1 MDLRAVKQLKT
12 SDGQMNTNLFNNLHE
27 LGPKNSKRLSRS
39 HLFQLENLSVSF
51 GKIAAL
57 KSLQMVVNPGEVIF
71 ITGVSGAGKTTL
83 LNVLAGDQSP
93 TRGKILRPSKKQF
106 VAQVFQDLRLLNKHS
121 CEDNLWLA
129 YDSSVY
135 SSKNEFYEDMQQLC
149 KVLGVWDLR
158 HNLIKDANGG
168 LKQKVAMIRA
178 LLSKPDV
185 ILADEPTSAL
195 DKESAVKLFEVL
207 NFYNVKRGTTV
218 IWATHN
224 RELIKQFPGKIVH
237 LDAGKLV
244 YTGHAC
250 FI

>member
-1 MDLRAVKQLKT
+1 
-12 SDGQMNTNLFNNLHE
+12 MNTNLFNNLNE
-27 LGPKNSKRLSRS
+27 LGAKSSKRLSRT

-51 GKIAAL
+51 GKVTAL
-57 KSLQMVVNPGEVIF
+57 KSIQMMIGHSEVIF
-71 ITGVSGAGKTTL
+71 ITGASGAGKTTL
-83 LNVLAGDQSP
+83 LNILAGDQRPSH
-93 TRGKILRPSKKQF
+93 GKILRPDKKYF
-106 VAQVFQDLRLLNKHS
+106 VAQVFQDLRLLNSQS
-121 CEDNLWLA
+121 CEENLWLS
-129 YDSSVY
+129 YDSSIY
-135 SSKNEFYEDMQQLC
+135 ANRNEFYEDMQQLC

-158 HNLIKDANGG
+158 STLIRDANGG

-195 DKESAVKLFEVL
+195 DKENAVKLFEVL
-207 NFYNVKRGTTV
+207 NFYNVKRGTTI

-224 RELIKQFPGKIVH
+224 RELIKQFPGKIAH

>member
-1 MDLRAVKQLKT
+1 
-12 SDGQMNTNLFNNLHE
+12 MNTNLFNNLNT
-27 LGPKNSKRLSRS
+27 LGSKNSKSLSRH

-51 GKIAAL
+51 GKNHAL
-57 KSLQMVVNPGEVIF
+57 KSLQLVVNRSEVIF
-71 ITGVSGAGKTTL
+71 ITGASGAGKTTL
-83 LNVLAGDQSP
+83 LNVLAGDQRATS
-93 TRGKILRPSKKQF
+93 GKVLRPDQRFF
-106 VAQVFQDLRLLNKHS
+106 VAQVFQDLRLMTSKT
-121 CEDNLWLA
+121 CEENLWLA
-129 YDSSVY
+129 YDNAIYNSR
-135 SSKNEFYEDMQQLC
+135 NEFYEDMQQLC
-149 KVLGVWDLR
+149 KVLGVWEFRDIF
-158 HNLIKDANGG
+158 IKDANGG

-185 ILADEPTSAL
+185 ILADEPTAAL

>member
-1 MDLRAVKQLKT
+1 
-12 SDGQMNTNLFNNLHE
+12 MNTNLFNNLNT
-27 LGPKNSKRLSRS
+27 LGSKNSKSLSRH
-39 HLFQLENLSVSF
+39 HLFQLENLSVAF
-51 GKIAAL
+51 GKNHAL
-57 KSLQMVVNPGEVIF
+57 KSLQLVVNRSEVIF
-71 ITGVSGAGKTTL
+71 ITGASGAGKTTL
-83 LNVLAGDQSP
+83 LNVLAGDQRATS
-93 TRGKILRPSKKQF
+93 GKVLRPDQRFF
-106 VAQVFQDLRLLNKHS
+106 VAQVFQDLRLMTSKT
-121 CEDNLWLA
+121 CEENLWLA
-129 YDSSVY
+129 YDNAIYNSR
-135 SSKNEFYEDMQQLC
+135 NEFYEDMQQLC
-149 KVLGVWDLR
+149 KVLGVWEFRDIF
-158 HNLIKDANGG
+158 IKDANGG

-185 ILADEPTSAL
+185 ILADEPTAAL